1 MNERLSDST
10 KSPKY
15 KDFRASDILQ
25 NRQSLITLF
34 HNLNLYSIYIE
45 YTNIIS
51 LLLNIDDSE

>member
-34 HNLNLYSIYIE
+34 HNLNSLYIE
-45 YTNIIS
+45 YMNILS
-51 LLLNIDDSE
+51 LPSKFVDIK